1 MKNPFVFGDV
11 VRGEHFTNR
20 EEEIKELTLDL
31 SSGQNI
37 LLFSPRRYGK
47 TSLILKVLDKL
58 KEEDVIP
65 IYVDLFRI
73 TSVHTFIKIY
83 TAAITKAAATKLEE
97 AVRFLKTN
105 FPTIVP
111 KVVIKTN
118 EPAEFE
124 FDFEAARKDI
134 DKVLD
139 DLYDLPQKIA
149 ARRKK
154 QLVVVFDEFQEI
166 AALNLPIERSLRAK
180 IQHHDKVSYCF
191 MGSKRHLLDELFLD
205 KNKPLYRIAKSV
217 PLGNI
222 KPGKLK
228 NFIRTRFKS
237 VGMTID
243 DNLTEAILNITA
255 CHPYYTQQLCHEVFN
270 ACISKKE
277 IEPINLKDIDSAKD
291 KCISAQSYA
300 YSTIWDGLAGK
311 QKDLILA
318 LAITP
323 EASIYSQEFLTGHEL
338 GAAATVQTA
347 VKALEK
353 KGLLD
358 RQNGS
363 YSISDIFFVEWIKRR
378 IA

>member
-11 VRGEHFTNR
+11 VKGEYFTNR
-20 EEEIKELTLDL
+20 EEEIKELISDL

-47 TSLILKVLDKL
+47 TSLILKVLDNL
-58 KEEDVIP
+58 KKEDIIP
-65 IYVDLFRI
+65 VYVDLFRI
-73 TSVHTFIKIY
+73 TSVHTFVKIY
-83 TAAITKAAATKLEE
+83 TAAITKATATKLDE
-97 AVRFLKTN
+97 AVQFLKAN

-111 KVVIKTN
+111 KLVIKTN
-118 EPAEFE
+118 DPTEFE
-124 FDFEAARKDI
+124 FDFEAGKKDM

-149 ARRKK
+149 VKRKK
-154 QLVVVFDEFQEI
+154 QLTIVFDEFQEI

-180 IQHHDKVSYCF
+180 IQHHDKVAYCF

-217 PLGNI
+217 PLGKI
-222 KPGKLK
+222 GQGKFK
-228 NFIRTRFKS
+228 NFINARFRS
-237 VGMTID
+237 VDMAIEEKTI
-243 DNLTEAILNITA
+243 EGILNITA
-255 CHPYYTQQLCHEVFN
+255 CHPYHTQQLCHEVFN
-270 ACISKKE
+270 VCFSEKKSRT
-277 IEPINLKDIDSAKD
+277 ITSKDIEAAMD

-311 QKDLILA
+311 QKNLILA
-318 LAITP
+318 LTLNP
-323 EASIYSQEFLTGHEL
+323 EANIYSHEFLSEHEL
-338 GAAATVQTA
+338 GAPATVQTA

-358 RQNGS
+358 RANGG
-363 YSISDIFFVEWIKRR
+363 YSISDVFFVEWVKRK